1 MLHVMPAGVV
11 VNAVPPVITFGT
23 AVSDVDPVNRAT
35 YTFSLGT
42 GTAATDRGVIIAVG
56 VGGGGTGVVTG
67 VTVDGNGA
75 SQLLLGTLDNEVH
88 SGLFYRALPTGT
100 SSTFVVSCTPSPNKG
115 HCGIVVLP
123 VYGAAGTAYDTL
135 FSATNPGTGT
145 IDVSAGGI
153 IVGYQVVSNATDRTF
168 SWTGLD
174 NAGLD
179 EQPIE
184 VNQTTH
190 SFAASVFTEAE
201 VGRTITCT
209 PSGATSLGENLV
221 VVSMSVAA

>member
-1 MLHVMPAGVV
+1 M
-11 VNAVPPVITFGT
+11 
-23 AVSDVDPVNRAT
+23 
-35 YTFSLGT
+35 
-42 GTAATDRGVIIAVG
+42 
-56 VGGGGTGVVTG
+56 
-67 VTVDGNGA
+67 
-75 SQLLLGTLDNEVH
+75 
-88 SGLFYRALPTGT
+88 
-100 SSTFVVSCTPSPNKG
+100 
-115 HCGIVVLP
+115 
-123 VYGAAGTAYDTL
+123 
-135 FSATNPGTGT
+135 
-145 IDVSAGGI
+145 
-153 IVGYQVVSNATDRTF
+153 GYQVVSNATDRTF

-174 NAGLD
+174 EAGID